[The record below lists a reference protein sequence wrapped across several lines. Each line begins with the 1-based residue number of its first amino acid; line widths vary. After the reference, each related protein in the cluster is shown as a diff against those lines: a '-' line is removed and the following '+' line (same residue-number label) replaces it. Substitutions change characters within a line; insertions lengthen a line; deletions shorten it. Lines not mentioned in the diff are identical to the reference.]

1 MSFERPQ
8 HLNLK
13 RREKRLGHTLCPLQV
28 SLGLLGEALEVGCLC
43 GQCPYLVGHIS
54 AVLRPWA
61 FFFFFI
67 PLWKNANM
75 LLMTYFS
82 QCLLPACLFVSLHW
96 SATASLEFPVVKCLN
111 WCNRQLVVAAW
122 SYKLSSLRNTSSPD
136 WKNNCRDHINPPV
149 GSSPLAGWMV
159 EHGDKSKIYCSGQ
172 SDPILSI

>member
-61 FFFFFI
+61 FFFFFYSS
-67 PLWKNANM
+67 LEECKYVVND
-75 LLMTYFS
+75 LLF
-82 QCLLPACLFVSLHW
+82 PVF
-96 SATASLEFPVVKCLN
+96 TASMPFCI
-111 WCNRQLVVAAW
+111 
-122 SYKLSSLRNTSSPD
+122 SSL
-136 WKNNCRDHINPPV
+136 V
-149 GSSPLAGWMV
+149 
-159 EHGDKSKIYCSGQ
+159 
-172 SDPILSI
+172 SDSFP